1 MEKHKKNHIT
11 TVNLKYQLQ
20 HGMIN
25 LNHMMDHIQYYFEYI
40 SKKQIEIIGK
50 RIYVRKIKNICK

>member
-1 MEKHKKNHIT
+1 
-11 TVNLKYQLQ
+11 
-20 HGMIN
+20 
-25 LNHMMDHIQYYFEYI
+25 MMDHIQYYFEYI